1 MLRERG
7 RKEGRGGRRGEGEG
21 GGVRGEMREED
32 GVRWRVKWM
41 NIMYHSISSSH
52 GGPVQGPSPV
62 HMCSVIVFCAYTHVL
77 LVGRGLKTPVWWQP
91 LHSGAVGYTT

>member
-1 MLRERG
+1 
-7 RKEGRGGRRGEGEG
+7 
-21 GGVRGEMREED
+21 
-32 GVRWRVKWM
+32 M

-62 HMCSVIVFCAYTHVL
+62 HMYSVIVFRAYTHVL

-91 LHSGAVGYTT
+91 LHGGSGGIYHINTFLNGAFKAKWTPVLL